1 MSAYALSMQ
10 TRTQPKSGALTF
22 PWSLVGPSE
31 PESALGHQLGE
42 LRSLF
47 GTESQRPSSFTR
59 EAVLEGQH
67 IVKQE
72 RIKQQDAKR
81 SNDKFA
87 ILSGFY
93 TIRNPIAVHEF
104 LLNRKPVFDLL
115 FAALPKVKEAW
126 GGEAKTELELLQDPE
141 DESASLVVHVLS
153 NHPNTYA
160 ALDQFDEQW
169 WLNHIGES
177 EGLLNF
183 SVEP

>member
-1 MSAYALSMQ
+1 MSAYALPMP
-10 TRTQPKSGALTF
+10 TKTQPKSGALTF

-31 PESALGHQLGE
+31 PESASGYEPGE

-67 IVKQE
+67 RVKQE
-72 RIKQQDAKR
+72 QITQQDAKR
-81 SNDKFA
+81 SNAKFA

-93 TIRNPIAVHEF
+93 TVRNPIAVQEF
-104 LLNRKPVFDLL
+104 LLDRRPLFDLL
-115 FAALPKVKEAW
+115 FAALPKVKETW
-126 GGEAKTELELLQDPE
+126 GGDAKTELELLQDPE
-141 DESASLVVHVLS
+141 DESSSLVVHVLS

-160 ALDQFDEQW
+160 ALDHFDEQW